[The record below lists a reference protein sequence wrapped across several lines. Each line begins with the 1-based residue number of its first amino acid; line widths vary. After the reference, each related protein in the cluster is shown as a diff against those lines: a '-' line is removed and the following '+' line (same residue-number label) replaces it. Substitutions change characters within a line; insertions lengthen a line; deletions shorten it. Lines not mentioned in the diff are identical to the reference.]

1 MFLYFGYPQA
11 HEDDAERAVRAGL
24 ELIRALGRLKS
35 SAPLQIRV
43 GITTGLVVVGDLIES
58 GAAREQTVVA
68 RHRTSQRGY
77 KASLNRTQWSLR
89 RTRDVVLLV
98 LCWELDCPWV
108 TGGVS
113 VGMPSEVRRAL
124 FLDVLLLT
132 PVTGVLCLLCNHRRA
147 STSEIFRSWVVSRT
161 VMPTCVF
168 RFVGYWYLLST
179 RPVTLT
185 HCPRQL
191 LSGAT

>member
-1 MFLYFGYPQA
+1 MTAPTTSNNHTQFGILRPNCCLLGYGPFG
-11 HEDDAERAVRAGL
+11 VGL
-24 ELIRALGRLKS
+24 WL
-35 SAPLQIRV
+35 V
-43 GITTGLVVVGDLIES
+43 TGGVFPTCVVVPTG
-58 GAAREQTVVA
+58 GAL
-68 RHRTSQRGY
+68 
-77 KASLNRTQWSLR
+77 SLFKISEL
-89 RTRDVVLLV
+89 RDVVLLV

-113 VGMPSEVRRAL
+113 VGMPSEVRRSL

-132 PVTGVLCLLCNHRRA
+132 LVTGVLCLLCNRRRA

-168 RFVGYWYLLST
+168 RFVGYRYLLST
-179 RPVTLT
+179 RPVMLT